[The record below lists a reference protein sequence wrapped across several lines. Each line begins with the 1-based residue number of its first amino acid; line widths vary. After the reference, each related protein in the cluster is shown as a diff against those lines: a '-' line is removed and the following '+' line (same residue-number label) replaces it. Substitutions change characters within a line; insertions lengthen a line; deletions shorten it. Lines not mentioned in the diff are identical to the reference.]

1 MPDDRFLHPALG
13 HSAKVCGL
21 SDLEARVW
29 AMGYI
34 LAADD
39 CGVMRLSAI
48 TVQNV
53 NEALAQRPVKAIEK
67 CLRRLIEIGLL
78 VEFEHQGK
86 RFVCQLDWQDFQR
99 VRHPRES
106 VNPHP
111 PLDVIGNCSEA
122 QQELFRNAA
131 EMERERSRKAAEKIR
146 GDSPRAGARER
157 LTATA
162 TAEAPAKGSGPAF
175 RTDGATAG
183 MNPKDHLKHAAC
195 DDTFSRCVPTAVHS
209 KLCDLLAP
217 KHGGDRQDAGA
228 ALKDWYPS
236 VWATLPADFVMGE
249 AFRFW
254 QGRFDA
260 AFASADGS
268 PVRKPLFSESVED
281 QAKAVLAIV
290 RRDST
295 GGLPR

>member
-1 MPDDRFLHPALG
+1 MPDDRFLHPVLG

-48 TVQNV
+48 TIQNV
-53 NEALAQRPVKAIEK
+53 NEALAQRPAKVIEK
-67 CLRRLIEIGLL
+67 CLRRLIEIELV

-86 RFVCQLDWQDFQR
+86 KFICQLDWQDFQS

-111 PLDVIGNCSEA
+111 PADVIGKCSEA
-122 QQELFRNAA
+122 QQELFRTAA
-131 EMERERSRKAAEKIR
+131 EMEQERFRKAAEKLR

-162 TAEAPAKGSGPAF
+162 TAEAPAKGNGPAF
-175 RTDGATAG
+175 RTDGAAAG

-217 KHGGDRQDAGA
+217 KHGGDRQTAGE
-228 ALKDWYPS
+228 ALKNWYPT
-236 VWATLPADFVMGE
+236 VWSTLPADFVMGE
-249 AFRFW
+249 AFKFW

-260 AFASADGS
+260 AFASTDASTG
-268 PVRKPLFSESVED
+268 RNKPMFTTTVEESG
-281 QAKAVLAIV
+281 KAVLAILHQ
-290 RRDST
+290 S
-295 GGLPR
+295 GGVPR